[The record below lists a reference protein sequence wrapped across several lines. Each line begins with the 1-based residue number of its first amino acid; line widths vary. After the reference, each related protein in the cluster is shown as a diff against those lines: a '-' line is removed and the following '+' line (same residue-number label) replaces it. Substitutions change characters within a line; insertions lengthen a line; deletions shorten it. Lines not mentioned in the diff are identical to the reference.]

1 MVRQAVVLMVLECD
15 RLTWLPSRAVIHV
28 LIKCLGV
35 SFFAD
40 FKDELANG
48 GAIIVLARPVPVPK

>member
-1 MVRQAVVLMVLECD
+1 MVLECD